1 MSLGSW
7 PSPKIPVLISHT
19 GKKSALQI
27 ALQNPIQLSKF
38 KTYLLLSAR
47 SIPFPSYSLLSKII
61 LQMHSAYSIYH
72 EHRFLLNTQKEQIQQ
87 STI

>member
-19 GKKSALQI
+19 GEKSALQI

-38 KTYLLLSAR
+38 KTYVLLSAR
-47 SIPFPSYSLLSKII
+47 AIPFPSYLLLSKII
-61 LQMHSAYSIYH
+61 L
-72 EHRFLLNTQKEQIQQ
+72 
-87 STI
+87 